1 MYERDVPGIIFRNP
15 MNLMDPKAANDS
27 YVTMMVRAD
36 SQEDIVKTI
45 LHNVNQLNQEE
56 LTPQKIDMVPRGQH
70 RLVVKF
76 NNTDTLSI
84 YIFRVQ
90 PSAFFIFITISNWDV
105 WESSISSELLSA
117 IVMWLLSATKVTD
130 SKNQWSIVGDIV
142 AHVDQAAIQ
151 DEVKENE

>member
-36 SQEDIVKTI
+36 SQEDIIKTI

-56 LTPQKIDMVPRGQH
+56 LTPQKIDVVPRGQH

-105 WESSISSELLSA
+105 WESSI
-117 IVMWLLSATKVTD
+117 
-130 SKNQWSIVGDIV
+130 
-142 AHVDQAAIQ
+142 
-151 DEVKENE
+151 

>member
-36 SQEDIVKTI
+36 SQEDIIKTI

-56 LTPQKIDMVPRGQH
+56 LTPQKIDVVPRGQH

-76 NNTDTLSI
+76 HNT
-84 YIFRVQ
+84 
-90 PSAFFIFITISNWDV
+90 
-105 WESSISSELLSA
+105 
-117 IVMWLLSATKVTD
+117 
-130 SKNQWSIVGDIV
+130 
-142 AHVDQAAIQ
+142 
-151 DEVKENE
+151 

>member
-1 MYERDVPGIIFRNP
+1 MHERKVSGIIFRDP

-27 YVTMMVRAD
+27 YATMMVKAD
-36 SQEDIVKTI
+36 NQEDIIKTI
-45 LHNVNQLNQEE
+45 LYNVNQLNQEE
-56 LTPQKIDMVPRGQH
+56 CIPQKIDVIPRGQH

-84 YIFRVQ
+84 YIFRIQ

-105 WESSISSELLSA
+105 WESSILSELLSTV
-117 IVMWLLSATKVTD
+117 VMRLLSATEVV
-130 SKNQWSIVGDIV
+130 SSENQWSIVGDIV
-142 AHVDQAAIQ
+142 AHVEQAAIQ